1 MKLEIGSGG
10 GGVGVLT
17 SATHQISKNISSSSY
32 SRSREGA
39 KPRGASP
46 VIKNGFSGSI
56 FQRKIAKKA
65 EMDQSEGSRNG
76 LKKTTDNDIAS
87 DYFKSTYGA
96 NEEVKD
102 LKENPSVVANGSEGV
117 TRRRRSVSK
126 STNTPDREKSI
137 EPQSCKDSPSR
148 YSSFSYLNLLPPDGS
163 FPHRT
168 QPIGD
173 SITKSRR
180 NSEVGDSGPLKE
192 FTNVTNN
199 SNFMVRSNPIGL
211 AEPSNKKDGYA
222 VGKDGSLYRSSENL
236 YISSTRDSS
245 KERSSSISLRE
256 NGSGN
261 WKERRSS
268 WSTTVSTGIGLG
280 RGLIETGKPAKS
292 IFMPF
297 GSTKGVIKSYLQKHM
312 NKNKSEQSSN
322 TSLNTTSMT
331 INKKKPDSIERKKEE
346 SLDIQKGIE
355 EIRSLTKSHSCS
367 SSSYTIKMTSS
378 SNFNSSSERKSRKSE
393 FEDKKQQQS
402 HSSTK
407 VGMAFKELDVSLKA
421 IPSKDDVQT
430 VTLPTNK
437 RRTLSLNRK
446 SINELPEDNVTISLP
461 GSRRTSRNPSIERKP
476 LRKDSSVE
484 IFRGSYDIKVGVE
497 RNSSKVKEIS
507 SDVVLMKGNC
517 QENESAHAVLHL
529 DQKACKKVANLD
541 SGSKNQKIISM
552 KSIKDETKIFKKDES
567 TKIEKDEFKKSESTE
582 TEIESSS
589 NISHNSES
597 NVTRSIHQSMESENT
612 INMESHRSE
621 TCSQTLT
628 TTISS
633 TLQQS
638 STTTENETKHTL
650 TNNCEG
656 VGHALKGLDVALE
669 ALAKERNAA
678 VHSDFKAL
686 KGRKMS
692 AGAKSCS
699 NNNNSSKGGSVLNIT
714 VSLPASRRGSRCPS
728 TDRNGT
734 ASRSRRNSM
743 DLYSAEYKMKL
754 SKDGKSTLEQKSV
767 CHIKVDEKNKDD
779 LNLCGRCHN
788 MNHFTARCTEF
799 GNLKCPRCLEWD
811 HWEDTC
817 PTALISTDCSICD
830 KCGANGH
837 VGIIHSA
844 TDFNQRR
851 CIVDMLGWVSFQEWF
866 YEFNFRSWWQL
877 NGYVGVPLYKIYK
890 RNTEWRLEPKV
901 ETDKKP
907 PSSSFRSEH
916 STRAKGGYVLS
927 RDDSIDELMKCV
939 YTPRKRVNIST
950 HENDSG
956 RSTPEYLKKYPGS
969 TKTPDDASDSES
981 SIKPTRRRR
990 TFSETLSMLDDD
1002 ILAELD
1008 IK

>member
-87 DYFKSTYGA
+87 DYFKSTYGT
-96 NEEVKD
+96 NEER
-102 LKENPSVVANGSEGV
+102 EGV

-461 GSRRTSRNPSIERKP
+461 GSRRTSRNPSIERNP

-597 NVTRSIHQSMESENT
+597 NVTRSIHQSMEK
-612 INMESHRSE
+612 
-621 TCSQTLT
+621 
-628 TTISS
+628 
-633 TLQQS
+633 
-638 STTTENETKHTL
+638 NETKHTL

-686 KGRKMS
+686 KG
-692 AGAKSCS
+692 
-699 NNNNSSKGGSVLNIT
+699 GSVLNIT
-714 VSLPASRRGSRCPS
+714 VSLPTSRRGSRCPS